1 MIGIICAMK
10 IEADAIRDTI
20 QNPKTELISGIEF
33 THGFIHG
40 KEVVLAVCGIGKVFA
55 AVCAEAMILHY
66 KPTLLLNS
74 GVAGTLT
81 PALSIGDIA
90 VAAALVQHDMDTSP
104 LGDPVGMVSGINK
117 IYFEADE
124 AAVDGLCA
132 AAAHIGAKTLRGTIA
147 SGDQFLADPAKKQ
160 RIAEAFGAVAC
171 EMEGAAVAQVA
182 YINHTPFA
190 VLRAISDSASG
201 DAQMEYTEFCKLA
214 AARSHAILDK
224 FIKSAI

>member
-20 QNPKTELISGIEF
+20 QNPKTEFISGIEF
-33 THGFIHG
+33 THGTIHE

-55 AVCAEAMILHY
+55 AVCAEAMILRY

-81 PALSIGDIA
+81 PSLSIGDIA
-90 VAAALVQHDMDTSP
+90 VATALVQHDMDTSP

-117 IYFEADE
+117 IYFEADK

-132 AAAHIGAKTLRGTIA
+132 AAARVGAKTLCGTIA
-147 SGDQFLADPAKKQ
+147 SGDQFLADHAKKQ
-160 RIAEAFGAVAC
+160 YIAKTFDAVAG
-171 EMEGAAVAQVA
+171 EMEGAAVAHVA
-182 YINHTPFA
+182 YINKTPFA

-201 DAQMEYTEFCKLA
+201 DAQMEYAEFCRLA
-214 AARSHAILDK
+214 ASRSHAIIGA
-224 FIKSAI
+224 FIESLV